1 MPFPLGSDEACP
13 DQGRRGAGN
22 IRVHSRDEQRY
33 RCTACG
39 HTFAATRDTPYF
51 RLRHAR
57 ALATVVVTLLC
68 HGCPLQAIVA
78 AFGLDERRVATW
90 WERAGQ
96 HCERLYIHLL
106 QTGHVD
112 LEHVH
117 PDQSWVNLAGRRVWQ
132 AMALVVPSRLCLSDV
147 ISPYRDLTLIRTL
160 LRQVRAC
167 ACSLAVLICVD
178 GLVS

>member
-1 MPFPLGSDEACP
+1 M
-13 DQGRRGAGN
+13 
-22 IRVHSRDEQRY
+22 RVPGRDEQRY
-33 RCTACG
+33 RCTTCG

-51 RLRHAR
+51 RRRHAR
-57 ALATVVVTLLC
+57 ALVTVVVTLLC
-68 HGCPLQAIVA
+68 HGCSLRAIVA

-90 WERAGQ
+90 WKRAGQ

-106 QTGHVD
+106 QTGRVD
-112 LEHVH
+112 LEHVQ
-117 PDQSWVNLAGRRVWQ
+117 PDQLCVKLAGRRVWQ
-132 AMALVVPSRLCLSDV
+132 AMVLAVPSRLCLSGV